1 MKSMIIIVV
10 IIAVLCVSSNG
21 FHLAANSRPNV
32 PLNMV
37 GQTSGEPRSVAS
49 VMGASL
55 KGIAVPVAAVAGLA
69 SVASIAA
76 PLKALAEEVTTSA
89 PAPAAAAPPA
99 PEKPVLGPPPSDF
112 GLKYIYYDDC
122 AKVVSHMRYAV
133 QLEKGNPILA
143 DIAAKTKEEMN
154 EFVSYYRRFQGISG
168 KQSFSLL
175 YTSINVLAGHYASYG
190 LKFPV
195 PEKRRKRLLQEFNDI
210 EKNVRKKR

>member
-1 MKSMIIIVV
+1 M
-10 IIAVLCVSSNG
+10 SN
-21 FHLAANSRPNV
+21 LQ
-32 PLNMV
+32 LNMV
-37 GQTSGEPRSVAS
+37 GQSSGEPRSFAS

-55 KGIAVPVAAVAGLA
+55 KDIAVPVAALAGIS
-69 SVASIAA
+69 SVAAIAA
-76 PLKALAEEVTTSA
+76 PLKGLAEEGNTAAATSA
-89 PAPAAAAPPA
+89 PAPPA

-112 GLKYIYYDDC
+112 GLKYVYYDDC
-122 AKVVSHMRYAV
+122 SKVVSHMRYAV

-195 PEKRRKRLLQEFNDI
+195 PEKRKKRLLQEFNDI